1 MDPHAKLLLPSMMCA
16 DFGHLSDEVNDLEIA
31 GADGFHLDL
40 MDGTFV
46 PNYGM
51 GLQDMAWI
59 CAHANVPCDV
69 HMMVEQPGRY
79 VRLFTELGARVIY
92 VHPEADPHVARTLA
106 AIRDAGAK
114 AGIAINPGTSFAAV
128 EPARLCRPDLA
139 GLRHAQ
145 DSSACRRKPRG
156 RQRLR
161 GRGGRQLQ
169 SRTRRASQRDGR
181 EGLRARH
188 RGTLWP
194 RPVRPEHGG
203 APQPV
208 GAATPPRTRPT
219 PEHWATTDNSTF
231 GIRASA
237 RAPSRERTL
246 PWHSRSS
253 QSATTTW
260 PWT

>member
-59 CAHANVPCDV
+59 CAHASVPCDV

-128 EPARLCRPDLA
+128 EPVLPLCDYVLVMTVNPGFAGQTWLDFVTPKIRQLVAASHEGVNDYEVVVDGNCSPERVAQASEMGVKGFVLGTA
-139 GLRHAQ
+139 GLFGHGPYAQ
-145 DSSACRRKPRG
+145 SMEA
-156 RQRLR
+156 LR
-161 GRGGRQLQ
+161 NL
-169 SRTRRASQRDGR
+169 
-181 EGLRARH
+181 
-188 RGTLWP
+188 
-194 RPVRPEHGG
+194 
-203 APQPV
+203 
-208 GAATPPRTRPT
+208 
-219 PEHWATTDNSTF
+219 
-231 GIRASA
+231 
-237 RAPSRERTL
+237 
-246 PWHSRSS
+246 
-253 QSATTTW
+253 
-260 PWT
+260 